1 MEQTVHDG
9 QTEDD
14 IRTGKIKIAILIFVV
29 TVILK
34 GTHGQKHIIIFHAC
48 FGMTVVF
55 HGNQHRL
62 LNRHSSQGNCP
73 SSNPN
78 QRSQTTKG
86 TDEKSQKYQKQQ
98 TNRLR
103 ERHHKVILTS
113 NSGVSS
119 DPFIDA
125 SGCGVLT

>member
-9 QTEDD
+9 QTEDA

-34 GTHGQKHIIIFHAC
+34 GTHGHKHITIFHAC

-73 SSNPN
+73 SSNPTN
-78 QRSQTTKG
+78 GLRPLKALMKNLKSIKSNRP
-86 TDEKSQKYQKQQ
+86 TDYEKDIAK
-98 TNRLR
+98 
-103 ERHHKVILTS
+103 
-113 NSGVSS
+113 
-119 DPFIDA
+119 
-125 SGCGVLT
+125 